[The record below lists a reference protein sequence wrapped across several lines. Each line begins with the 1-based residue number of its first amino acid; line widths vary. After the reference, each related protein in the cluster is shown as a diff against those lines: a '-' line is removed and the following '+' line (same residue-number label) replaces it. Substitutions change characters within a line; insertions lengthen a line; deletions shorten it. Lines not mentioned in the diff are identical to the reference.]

1 MATRGQIAYVANPDT
16 IFTTYI
22 QYDAYPQALGKTL
35 TTYFNSDNEAE
46 DIVMNGNSIRSI
58 DDEGTI
64 DRFDDGRA
72 KQIKGTEPEELFSY
86 LYDHADGSSAD
97 YVYVWIEDK
106 WITLPM
112 SKGREYFV
120 GTLLDSIRK
129 MEPTMN
135 ESYTDATN
143 NELASY
149 VGTLQNQIGGEKNP
163 KKLAILKQDL
173 EDVKNEL
180 KKRKSINQTRS
191 HFVNNDE
198 ADEDARISRMNESQ
212 DDEYFIHRMKYRA
225 GIIK

>member
-1 MATRGQIAYVANPDT
+1 MATRGQIAYLANPNT

-22 QYDAYPQALGKTL
+22 HYDAYPQALGKTL

-64 DRFDDGRA
+64 DRFDDGRV
-72 KQIKGTEPEELFSY
+72 KQIKDTEPEELFNE
-86 LYDHADGSSAD
+86 LYSHSDVVSAN

-106 WITLPM
+106 WITLDM
-112 SKGREYFV
+112 NKGREYFV

-129 MEPTMN
+129 IEPTMN

-149 VGTLQNQIGGEKNP
+149 IGTLQNEIGNEENP
-163 KKLAILKQDL
+163 EKLAMLKQDL
-173 EDVKNEL
+173 EDVKREL
-180 KKRKSINQTRS
+180 KKRKSTKVNS
-191 HFVNNDE
+191 HYVSNEE
-198 ADEDARISRMNESQ
+198 ADEDARLAKMKEIELNES
-212 DDEYFIHRMKYRA
+212 FIHQMKYRA

>member
-1 MATRGQIAYVANPDT
+1 MATRGQIAYLANPNT

-22 QYDAYPQALGKTL
+22 HYDAYPQALGKTL

-64 DRFDDGRA
+64 DRFEDGRV
-72 KQIKGTEPEELFSY
+72 KQIKGTEPEELFNE
-86 LYDHADGSSAD
+86 LYSHSDVVSAN
-97 YVYVWIEDK
+97 YVYIWIEDK
-106 WITLPM
+106 WITLDM
-112 SKGREYFV
+112 NKGREYFV

-129 MEPTMN
+129 IEPTMN

-149 VGTLQNQIGGEKNP
+149 IGTLQNEIGNEENP
-163 KKLAILKQDL
+163 EKLAMLKQDL
-173 EDVKNEL
+173 EDVKLEL
-180 KKRKSINQTRS
+180 EKRKP
-191 HFVNNDE
+191 
-198 ADEDARISRMNESQ
+198 MNESQ
-212 DDEYFIHRMKYRA
+212 DNEYFIHRMKYRA